1 MFERFTQEARTLV
14 ALASEHARRLGHRF
28 VGGEPIL
35 LAAVSAGQPA
45 SAVLRAHGVTPEL
58 VEEEIVRRVGLG
70 AGGQGSGLFA
80 GLDRDALATI
90 GIDLDAVRAR
100 IEASFG
106 PQALTRAAQAA
117 HRDLRRRPGP
127 RPPRLVRRWRRRRQ
141 ARRATISAPAPG
153 PRPPEATGR
162 YCAPG
167 PGPSGHIPF
176 TPAAKKILELT
187 LREAVA
193 RQDSQ
198 IGVEHIALAL
208 TTIKQGLVP
217 QILSAAGAPA
227 PALRAAILDRYRQ
240 AS

>member
-1 MFERFTQEARTLV
+1 MFERFTDEARALV
-14 ALASEHARRLGHRF
+14 ALAVEHAIRLGHRY
-28 VGGEPIL
+28 VGGEHIL
-35 LAAVSAGQPA
+35 LAAVTAGQPA
-45 SAVLRAHGVTPEL
+45 SAVLSAHGVTPEL

-70 AGGQGSGLFA
+70 AGAGLFG
-80 GLDRDALATI
+80 GLDKDALATI

-106 PQALTRAAQAA
+106 PQALAHAAQAA
-117 HRDLRRRPGP
+117 HRDPRRRPGP
-127 RPPRLVRRWRRRRQ
+127 WPPRVVREWRRRRR

-167 PGPSGHIPF
+167 PRPSGHIPF

-187 LREAVA
+187 LREADA
-193 RQDSQ
+193 LHDSH
-198 IGVEHIALAL
+198 IGVEHITLAL

-217 QILSAAGAPA
+217 QILSEAGASA
-227 PALRAAILDRYRQ
+227 AALRTAILDRYRR

>member
-1 MFERFTQEARTLV
+1 MMFERFTQEARTLV
-14 ALASEHARRLGHRF
+14 ALASEHARRLGHRY
-28 VGGEPIL
+28 VGGEHIL
-35 LAAVSAGQPA
+35 LAAVTAGQPA
-45 SAVLRAHGVTPEL
+45 SAVLCAHGVTPEF

-70 AGGQGSGLFA
+70 AGAGLFG
-80 GLDRDALATI
+80 GLDKDALATI

-106 PQALTRAAQAA
+106 PQALARAAQAA

-127 RPPRLVRRWRRRRQ
+127 RPPRLVRRWRRRHQ
-141 ARRATISAPAPG
+141 AQQAMTAAHAPG
-153 PRPPEATGR
+153 PRSPEATGR

-167 PGPSGHIPF
+167 PRPGGHIPF
-176 TPAAKKILELT
+176 TPASKKIFELT

-193 RQDSQ
+193 LHDSY
-198 IGVEHIALAL
+198 IGVEHITLAL

-217 QILSAAGAPA
+217 TILSEAGAPA
-227 PALRAAILDRYRQ
+227 PALRAAILDRYRR